1 MRSVRVFI
9 VVAIVVAAVGTA
21 PSADAWGV
29 PTKVRAKASGG
40 CGATPPAAPGE
51 TEQTVVSG
59 GVTYSYFQH
68 VPPTYDGMTPLPV
81 VVDFHGYS
89 EGAAI
94 HRATTQLEGFG
105 DTHGFITLSPQAP
118 GAVQNWT
125 VDVGSPDDVFV
136 GKLLDQVESALCV
149 DTNRVDATGYSYGA
163 FMISAVACTYADRIA
178 AIAPVAGIRNPKG
191 CKATRPVPVLA
202 IHGTKDLFITYTGG
216 YGPSVAALPN
226 SDGSGKSIGETAT
239 PEQIAAASKGT
250 AIPGITAAWA
260 KRNGCSEPPKRTR
273 IADDVTLIRYPC
285 PKDAT
290 VELYRVTGG
299 GHTWPGSQFSKQIEP
314 IVGKTTFSI
323 SANEVIW
330 KFFQQHPLPAS

>member
-1 MRSVRVFI
+1 MRSVRAFI
-9 VVAIVVAAVGTA
+9 VVAIVIAAVGVA
-21 PSADAWGV
+21 PLAGASGV
-29 PTKVRAKASGG
+29 PAKVRAKTSSG
-40 CGATPPAAPGE
+40 CGSTPAVAPGE
-51 TEQTVVSG
+51 TQQTVVSA

-68 VPPTYDGMTPLPV
+68 VPPTYDGTTPLPV

-94 HRATTQLEGFG
+94 HRAQTGLEGYG
-105 DTHGFITLSPQAP
+105 DTHGFITLTPQAP

-125 VDVGSPDDVFV
+125 VDVGSADDVFV

-149 DTNRVDATGYSYGA
+149 DTNRVYATGFSYGA

-178 AIAPVAGIRNPKG
+178 AIAPAAGIRNPKG
-191 CKATRPVPVLA
+191 CKPTRPVPIVA
-202 IHGTKDLFITYTGG
+202 IHGTEDPFIAYQGG
-216 YGPSVAALPN
+216 YGPNVASLPN
-226 SDGSGKSIGETAT
+226 PDGSGKSIGETAT
-239 PEQIAAASKGT
+239 PEQLAAASKGT
-250 AIPGITAAWA
+250 VIPVITAAWA
-260 KRNGCSEPPKRTR
+260 NRNGCSKPPKRTR
-273 IADDVTLIRYPC
+273 VADDVTLIRYPC

-299 GHTWPGSQFSKQIEP
+299 GHSWPGSQFSKSIEP

-323 SANEVIW
+323 SANDIIW